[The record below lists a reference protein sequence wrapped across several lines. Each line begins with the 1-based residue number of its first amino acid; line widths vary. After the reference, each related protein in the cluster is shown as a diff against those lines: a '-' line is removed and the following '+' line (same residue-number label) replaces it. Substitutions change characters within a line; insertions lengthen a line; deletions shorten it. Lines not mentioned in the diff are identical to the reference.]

1 MFFEKSNEKNN
12 SLKLQNRAVHL
23 LLERKV
29 ILHRI
34 TNDDYNRTSWTSPT
48 VSKKK
53 KKKVMTKK
61 FKEMQQ
67 RQLSLK
73 TLSKRLFCV
82 CKA

>member
-53 KKKVMTKK
+53 KKKK
-61 FKEMQQ
+61 
-67 RQLSLK
+67 
-73 TLSKRLFCV
+73 
-82 CKA
+82 